1 MTASKMTLDAQT
13 FFVMRCQRCFF
24 SPQVIKRLTE
34 FPKSDRLDEVANT
47 VVTALTSHA
56 PRARDRY
63 PVGLDARM
71 LMAMVSWLPTFAMD
85 FILLSWL
92 KAPLPRI
99 GRKS

>member
-1 MTASKMTLDAQT
+1 M
-13 FFVMRCQRCFF
+13 
-24 SPQVIKRLTE
+24 IKRLTE
-34 FPKSDRLDEVANT
+34 FPTSDRLDEVANT

-71 LMAMVSWLPTFAMD
+71 LMAMLSCLATFAMD

-92 KAPLPRI
+92 KVPLPRI

>member
-1 MTASKMTLDAQT
+1 ML
-13 FFVMRCQRCFF
+13 FF

-34 FPKSDRLDEVANT
+34 FSTSDRLDEVANT

-56 PRARDRY
+56 PRDRY

-92 KAPLPRI
+92 KVPLPRI

>member
-1 MTASKMTLDAQT
+1 M
-13 FFVMRCQRCFF
+13 
-24 SPQVIKRLTE
+24 IKRLTE
-34 FPKSDRLDEVANT
+34 FPTSDRLDEVANT

>member
-1 MTASKMTLDAQT
+1 M
-13 FFVMRCQRCFF
+13 
-24 SPQVIKRLTE
+24 IKRLTE
-34 FPKSDRLDEVANT
+34 FPTSDRLDEVANT

-92 KAPLPRI
+92 KFPLPRI

>member
-1 MTASKMTLDAQT
+1 MTASEMTLDAQA

-24 SPQVIKRLTE
+24 FFLQVIKRLTE
-34 FPKSDRLDEVANT
+34 FPKSDRLVEVAST
-47 VVTALTSHA
+47 VVIALTSHT
-56 PRARDRY
+56 PRDRY

>member
-1 MTASKMTLDAQT
+1 M
-13 FFVMRCQRCFF
+13 
-24 SPQVIKRLTE
+24 IKRLTE

-92 KAPLPRI
+92 KFPLPRI